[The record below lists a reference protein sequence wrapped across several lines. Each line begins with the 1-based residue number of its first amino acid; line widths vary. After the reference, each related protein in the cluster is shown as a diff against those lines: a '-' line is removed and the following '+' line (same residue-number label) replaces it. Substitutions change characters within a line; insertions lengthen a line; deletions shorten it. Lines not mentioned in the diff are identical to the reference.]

1 MGPFWPGDPPPRAYQ
16 YLRCLLVLRLRG
28 DPVDLLIDAV
38 LPDEV
43 KVLPDD
49 LATLDALLDDPT
61 VLQTLSTHW
70 RHLHEQGDQDLFG
83 RGRPTIAMDTYLR
96 MMVIKHRGGYGY
108 ETLVAAVSDSIHLRR
123 FCRIPLGA
131 KVPDESTV
139 RKLTRRLGP
148 DVAEDLVRAVV
159 RKAVSDKVLRPRAIR
174 VDSTVT
180 EADIRYP
187 TDTGLAQDA
196 VRLLTRAGRALAR
209 AVPVAGAAHRVKDRS
224 RAVGLRLRA
233 LTRTLRRRSGEAK
246 AEVQR
251 LTEEATAKV
260 RASANEAERLLMAAR
275 RSRSVGLGVSRR
287 QRAKAIARL
296 EEVIGLARRICE
308 QVQLRFA
315 AKKIENRLVSLFDTD
330 ARPIRRGK
338 LAKPNEFGYL
348 VQYAEVTANTKPGA
362 RGLLVPPPLEAGS
375 TPENALLPRTAA
387 ELDTLGI
394 KVVEGSFDA
403 GFHRA
408 ETEAALPGVV
418 AHVVGSHDNA
428 GSRRTRRRRANFRVG
443 AEARIS
449 HLKRSYGAGRS
460 RLKGKAGARIWTG
473 WSTLAYDLDTVVV
486 LLRRAEERRQARKE
500 AESA

>member
-1 MGPFWPGDPPPRAYQ
+1 M
-16 YLRCLLVLRLRG
+16 LRLRG
-28 DPVDLLIDAV
+28 DPVDHLFDAV
-38 LPDEV
+38 LAEEV

-49 LATLDALLDDPT
+49 LAVLDALLDRPALLDT
-61 VLQTLSTHW
+61 LASHFGRLQDGGE
-70 RHLHEQGDQDLFG
+70 RDLLG

-96 MMVIKHRGGYGY
+96 MMVVKHRGGYGY
-108 ETLVAAVSDSIHLRR
+108 ETLVAAVSDSLHLRR

-131 KVPDESTV
+131 PVPDESTV

-148 DVAEDLVRAVV
+148 EVADELVRNVV
-159 RKAVSDKVLRPRAIR
+159 KNALDDKVLRPRAIR

-180 EADIRYP
+180 DADIRYP

-196 VRLLTRAGRALAR
+196 VRLLARAGRQVAA
-209 AVPVAGAAHRVKDRS
+209 AVPMAGAAHRVRDRS

-251 LTEEATAKV
+251 LTEAAAAEM
-260 RASANEAERLLMAAR
+260 RASTREAERLLEAAR
-275 RSRSVGLGVSRR
+275 RSRSIGVGVSRR
-287 QRAKAIARL
+287 RRAKAIARL
-296 EEVIGLARRICE
+296 EEVIGLARRVDE
-308 QVQLRFA
+308 QVKLRFTG
-315 AKKIENRLVSLFDTD
+315 KKINNRLVSLFDID

-338 LAKPNEFGYL
+338 LAKPNEFGYV
-348 VQYAEVTANTKPGA
+348 VQYAEVTANTQPGA
-362 RGLLVPPPLEAGS
+362 RGLIVVPKLEAGS
-375 TPENALLPRTAA
+375 TPENTLLPATAA
-387 ELDTLGI
+387 ELEALGI

-408 ETEAALPGVV
+408 ETEAALPGVT
-418 AHVVGSHDNA
+418 AHIVGSHDNA

-443 AEARIS
+443 AEGRIS

-460 RLKGKAGARIWTG
+460 RLKGKVGARIWAG

-486 LLRRAEERRQARKE
+486 LLRRAEKRRAHKE
-500 AESA
+500 ATTSG